1 MVALADWRNTLNF
14 LQLEK
19 LSSPSRI
26 DPEGLL
32 SIGCAACSIGG
43 RVCVI
48 TFVALFVWGSFVQLY
63 VRSSL
68 N

>member
-1 MVALADWRNTLNF
+1 MVALADWRITLISS
-14 LQLEK
+14 QLGK

-43 RVCVI
+43 QVCVI
-48 TFVALFVWGSFVQLY
+48 TFVTLFCMEVPCPITCEE
-63 VRSSL
+63 
-68 N
+68 

>member
-1 MVALADWRNTLNF
+1 MVALADWRITLNS
-14 LQLEK
+14 LKLEE

-43 RVCVI
+43 QVCVI
-48 TFVALFVWGSFVQLY
+48 TFVALFVWGSLVQSY
-63 VRSSL
+63 VRNSL